1 MFYAPWCGYC
11 KEMKPSYAEAA
22 KALKMENSKIV
33 LAALDATK
41 YRELSEKEEIKG
53 YPTCNTAFVVKCFY
67 KLRRQVPLASSLT
80 DFPNHAAPNSVSG
93 YILAGGYS
101 GN

>member
-11 KEMKPSYAEAA
+11 KEMKPSYAAAA
-22 KALKMENSKIV
+22 KAVKMENSKIV

-53 YPTCNTAFVVKCFY
+53 YPTCNTVFV
-67 KLRRQVPLASSLT
+67 
-80 DFPNHAAPNSVSG
+80 
-93 YILAGGYS
+93 I
-101 GN
+101 

>member
-11 KEMKPSYAEAA
+11 KEMKPSYAAAA

-33 LAALDATK
+33 FAALDATK

-53 YPTCNTAFVVKCFY
+53 YPTCNTAFVFGF
-67 KLRRQVPLASSLT
+67 L
-80 DFPNHAAPNSVSG
+80 NHSPQQRYRLV
-93 YILAGGYS
+93 IVVTC
-101 GN
+101 